1 MIVQSITNVVE
12 ETVFCQYPR
21 SSPLLAFLKS
31 RRSLRY
37 CGVATRGSGGLGSL
51 DRNRPPS
58 ANVSSARPDE
68 LPLVGS
74 RGPFLALPWKEEASV
89 QESKAVSEPELPRV
103 SGRLQQR
110 RRLRAQPQPESEN
123 SDIDDPLP
131 KTSKKATS
139 SRVDDTK
146 TLSEIAELLANP
158 STSKRKVAAPAKK
171 AGKRTGASTR
181 TKVKQSIESEEELEE
196 TLNTQDDQ
204 LDGPKFCE
212 SPHHVTLICDSVPN
226 KTNRERNCD
235 KDITFKFKLSVI
247 VISVGCILLLM
258 QHEHVQSINIITS
271 ADSTSDHVIVISDG
285 EQDAG
290 DMIYQNEDAS
300 LSPYNGD
307 YEGREQPKCDYDCV
321 ICFATWKPGDYKGI
335 LLNCKCSNFCFH
347 CAVDIFEKG
356 FRCPLDRKEIIKVE
370 SALVEAPTS

>member
-1 MIVQSITNVVE
+1 
-12 ETVFCQYPR
+12 CQYPR

-204 LDGPKFCE
+204 LDGPKF
-212 SPHHVTLICDSVPN
+212 
-226 KTNRERNCD
+226 
-235 KDITFKFKLSVI
+235 
-247 VISVGCILLLM
+247 
-258 QHEHVQSINIITS
+258 
-271 ADSTSDHVIVISDG
+271 SDHVIVISDG